1 VTLLIILA
9 AFAVPFALYWRK
21 ILKEI
26 SNRHRINKLP
36 SVNSPAYP
44 LVGHSYMF
52 PRNPDEMYDLITSW
66 LKWVM
71 REAKQKLAVV
81 WLGPVPLV
89 AIVHPDAAEVVLR
102 SSKHMEK
109 SFVYRFLHPWLGT
122 GLLTSGGEKWKQRR
136 RLITP
141 SFHFNILLDFLE
153 VMNEQSTKMLRNL
166 DAAVQSGSK
175 VNVGRAITM
184 CALDIICETAM
195 GRTVNAQSDQESEY
209 VKALYRISDIIQQ
222 RQKSP
227 ALWWDLAFSKMAM
240 GREHD
245 ATIDVLH
252 RFTMNVISDRAQS
265 KTEIKYVM
273 GGSPALNTMHPQDM
287 KRMAFLDVLLRAE
300 SEDGRSLSLS
310 DIQEEVDTFMFE
322 GHDTTAAAMTWTIY
336 LIGRHPAIQARIH
349 EELDDVFGGDMG
361 TITNSHLQKLSLLE
375 RTIKES
381 LRMFPSVPFIGRVT
395 TEECSVGSHSIPAGT
410 QVAIFIDS
418 LHHNPSV
425 WPDVD
430 RFDPDRFLPEN
441 CVGRHP
447 YSFIPFSAGPRNCI
461 GQKFALMEEKVLLTQ
476 ILRKYSIHSH
486 DEEEDLRKQADLIL
500 RSSTPLNIS
509 LTPR

>member
-1 VTLLIILA
+1 
-9 AFAVPFALYWRK
+9 
-21 ILKEI
+21 I

-44 LVGHSYMF
+44 L
-52 PRNPDEMYDLITSW
+52 
-66 LKWVM
+66 
-71 REAKQKLAVV
+71 LAVV

-500 RSSTPLNIS
+500 R
-509 LTPR
+509 